1 MLGDPKVFDWEKY
14 RDLSD
19 AEDLRFVLLAL
30 RQWLNGNDMD
40 DEDDLSMFEVGF
52 KAGWLSCKAV
62 GKLV

>member
-19 AEDLRFVLLAL
+19 AEDLRLVSLAL

-40 DEDDLSMFEVGF
+40 DEDDLSMFETGF
-52 KAGWLSCKAV
+52 KAGWLSCKAIGMSV
-62 GKLV
+62 